1 MRGIAAFFSSGEA
14 KAKKVYCQKKRKGHQ
29 GVTLPTTLVMDALKE
44 YLEELLD
51 LKRNATIRF
60 RSVDGGVSIVK
71 GHIVKLDTVS
81 GREIIETDAGMVI
94 GADQILEIN
103 DRRFENNC

>member
-1 MRGIAAFFSSGEA
+1 
-14 KAKKVYCQKKRKGHQ
+14 
-29 GVTLPTTLVMDALKE
+29 MDVRKE

-51 LKRNATIRF
+51 LKQTATITF
-60 RSVDGGVSIVK
+60 RAVDGGVSTIR
-71 GHIVKLDTVS
+71 GHIVKLDNVS

-103 DRRFENNC
+103 GRRFENIC